1 MTDRRSTSTSTVTL
15 RSAALAGLAGPVLAA
30 ALAVGSVV
38 SAETSHRA
46 DRGPAVDV
54 AIVR

>member
-1 MTDRRSTSTSTVTL
+1 MNDPRSTTTITL
-15 RSAALAGLAGPVLAA
+15 RSAALVGLAGPVLAA

-46 DRGPAVDV
+46 DRGPAVEV
-54 AIVR
+54 AAVR

>member
-1 MTDRRSTSTSTVTL
+1 MNHPRSTPTITL

-30 ALAVGSVV
+30 ALAVGTVV

-46 DRGPAVDV
+46 DRGPAVEV